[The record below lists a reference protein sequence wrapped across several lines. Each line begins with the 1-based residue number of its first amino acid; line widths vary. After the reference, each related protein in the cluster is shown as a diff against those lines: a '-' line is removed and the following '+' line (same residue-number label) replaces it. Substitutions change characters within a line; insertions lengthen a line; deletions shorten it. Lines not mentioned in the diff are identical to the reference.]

1 MPRRAISWMK
11 LSVLG
16 CISLEKQTRT
26 IPAHLGRYSKRN
38 FSVALQQDLAHDARP
53 EWQERSDVATRLDD
67 HRVTVPVVEE
77 RAVVRKRKR
86 VTGAV
91 RVRTL
96 VHRREEVVDA
106 PLAVERV
113 EVERVPLD
121 RWLDAPVP
129 VRREGDTTVVTFH
142 EEVVVVE
149 KRLRAT
155 EEVRITRR
163 TSTGTVKLMGPV
175 EAR

>member
-1 MPRRAISWMK
+1 M
-11 LSVLG
+11 
-16 CISLEKQTRT
+16 
-26 IPAHLGRYSKRN
+26 
-38 FSVALQQDLAHDARP
+38 
-53 EWQERSDVATRLDD
+53 ATRLDD
-67 HRVTVPVVEE
+67 HRATVPVVEE

-91 RVRTL
+91 RVRTE
-96 VHRREEVVDA
+96 VKTAEQVVDA
-106 PLAVERV
+106 PLAVEQV

-121 RWLDAPVP
+121 RWIDAPIP
-129 VRREGDTTVVTFH
+129 VRQEGETTVITLH

-163 TSTGTVKLMGPV
+163 TAMRHAAERVTLRREEAVV
-175 EAR
+175 ERLDAAEAGDGDPG

>member
-1 MPRRAISWMK
+1 MFRCDAA
-11 LSVLG
+11 
-16 CISLEKQTRT
+16 EH
-26 IPAHLGRYSKRN
+26 PAPQRVRSGQQEGTE
-38 FSVALQQDLAHDARP
+38 VAKTAANG
-53 EWQERSDVATRLDD
+53 
-67 HRVTVPVVEE
+67 RVTIPVVEE

-91 RVRTL
+91 RVRTE
-96 VHRREEVVDA
+96 VKTAEEVVDA

-113 EVERVPLD
+113 EVERAPLD
-121 RWLDAPVP
+121 RWVEAPVP
-129 VRREGDTTVVTFH
+129 VRQEGDTTVVTPH

-163 TSTGTVKLMGPV
+163 TSTRHSPERVTLRREEAVV
-175 EAR
+175 ERLDAAEAGNGDPD

>member
-1 MPRRAISWMK
+1 M
-11 LSVLG
+11 
-16 CISLEKQTRT
+16 
-26 IPAHLGRYSKRN
+26 
-38 FSVALQQDLAHDARP
+38 
-53 EWQERSDVATRLDD
+53 ATRLDD

-77 RAVVRKRKR
+77 RAVVRKHRK

-91 RVRTL
+91 RVRTE
-96 VHRREEVVDA
+96 VREDVEVVDE
-106 PLAVERV
+106 PLAVEQV
-113 EVERVPLD
+113 EVERRPLD

-129 VRREGDTTVVTFH
+129 VRREGDTTVITLH

-163 TSTGTVKLMGPV
+163 TSTRHAEQRVTLRREEAVV
-175 EAR
+175 ERLDAAEAGDGDPG